1 MPPGRSRPALPVIG
15 TFDTLEALD
24 ALADP
29 FRIQVMEQF
38 TAPTTVKLVAR
49 ALDVPVTRLYY
60 HVNLLLRHGF
70 LRVDEERRVGGLIE
84 RTFVMTAEG
93 FAPSESFLRRYGAEG
108 RLEAM
113 RLVLRTAE
121 AGFEAA
127 AAQGLLDVETTDIG
141 TLSLGLI
148 RLTPERGQEF
158 VERLA
163 GLLSDFEDDE
173 EGESFWRLVAV
184 LPRWAGTR
192 G

>member
-1 MPPGRSRPALPVIG
+1 MPSPRPRPAVA
-15 TFDTLEALD
+15 TFDTLDALD
-24 ALADP
+24 AVADP

-38 TAPTTVKLVAR
+38 AAPTTVKSASR

-84 RTFVMTAEG
+84 RTFVMTAES
-93 FAPSESFLRRYGAEG
+93 FAPSESFVRRYGAEG

-127 AAQGLLDVETTDIG
+127 AAQGLLDGDMTDIG
-141 TLSLGLI
+141 TLSLGPI
-148 RLTPERGQEF
+148 RLTPERRLEF
-158 VERLA
+158 VERLT
-163 GLLSDFEDDE
+163 GLLEDFGDDE

-184 LPRWAGTR
+184 LPRWAGSR

>member
-1 MPPGRSRPALPVIG
+1 MPEGRPRPVVA

-24 ALADP
+24 VVADP

-38 TAPTTVKLVAR
+38 ASPSTVKSASQ

-60 HVNLLLRHGF
+60 HVNLLVRHGF

-93 FAPSESFLRRYGAEG
+93 FAPSESFIRRYGGEG

-127 AAQGLLDVETTDIG
+127 AAQGLLEGEMTDVG
-141 TLSLGLI
+141 TISLGPI
-148 RLTPERGQEF
+148 RLTPDRRQEL

-163 GLLSDFEDDE
+163 ALLEEFGDDD

-184 LPRWAGTR
+184 LPRWAGPR